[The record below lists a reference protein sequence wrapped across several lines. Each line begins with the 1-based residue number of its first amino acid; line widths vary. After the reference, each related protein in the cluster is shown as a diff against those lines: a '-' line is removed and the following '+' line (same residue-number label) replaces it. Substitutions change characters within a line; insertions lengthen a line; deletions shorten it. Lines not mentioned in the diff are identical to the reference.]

1 MRILFTTFSEKA
13 HFIGMVPLAWALR
26 AAGHEVRVASQPEL
40 APTVAATGLPFV
52 GVGTDHLLPQVISWV
67 GRMGEDMRPDF
78 DMMGVAAAEPPSW
91 EALRAGYRDVLV
103 PLWWKVVND
112 PMLDDLVSFCR
123 AWRPD
128 LVVWEPL
135 TFAGAIA
142 AQACGAPHAR
152 FLWSLDLFAAMRV
165 QYLERMGEQP
175 GADRDDPLRAWL
187 ENRAARYGVGFSED
201 LVRGRATLD
210 PVPDSLGVPV
220 PTGTRRLPLRYVPY
234 NGRAVVPDWL
244 RTPPAR
250 PRVALSLG
258 ITATRRLGGHT
269 VDVGTLLEGLADLD
283 VEVVATLSA
292 PEQGK
297 LGAVPPNARLVEY
310 VPLHALAPACDA
322 MITHGG
328 AGTVL
333 TGLAHG
339 VPQAAVP
346 HHMYDE
352 PLLASL
358 VAAQGAGVVVD
369 PARVSPDTVRE
380 SVLRLLGDPA
390 HAGAAGRLR
399 EEMAAMPS
407 PADVARDL
415 VGAAGEGAGP
425 ALTRS

>member
-1 MRILFTTFSEKA
+1 MRVLLASYAEKT
-13 HFIGMVPLAWALR
+13 HFIGMVSLAWALR

-40 APTVAATGLPFV
+40 TGFLARAGLSAVAV
-52 GVGTDHLLPQVISWV
+52 GRDHLLKKHFEVVTQWGEGEAPGLFDVGEAWDDDLSWDELRW
-67 GRMGEDMRPDF
+67 GARDTAAWWWRM
-78 DMMGVAAAEPPSW
+78 
-91 EALRAGYRDVLV
+91 
-103 PLWWKVVND
+103 VND

-123 AWRPD
+123 EWKPD

-142 AQACGAPHAR
+142 AEACGAAHMR

-165 QYLERMGEQP
+165 QYLERMGERP
-175 GADRDDPLRAWL
+175 EAERDDPLRAWL

-210 PVPDSLGVPV
+210 PVPASLGVPV

-244 RTPPAR
+244 RTPPTR
-250 PRVALSLG
+250 PRIALSLG

-269 VDVGTLLEGLADLD
+269 VDVGTLLDGLADLD

-292 PEQGK
+292 PEQAK
-297 LGAVPPNARLVEY
+297 LGAVPPNTRLVEY
-310 VPLHALAPACDA
+310 VPLHALAPTCDA

-333 TGLAHG
+333 SGLAHG

-358 VAAQGAGVVVD
+358 IAAQGAGVVVD
-369 PARVSPDTVRE
+369 PARVTPDTVRE
-380 SVLRLLGDPA
+380 SVVRLLGDPS
-390 HAGAAGRLR
+390 HAKAAGLLR

-415 VGAAGEGAGP
+415 AGAAGEGTGP
-425 ALTRS
+425 GLTRS